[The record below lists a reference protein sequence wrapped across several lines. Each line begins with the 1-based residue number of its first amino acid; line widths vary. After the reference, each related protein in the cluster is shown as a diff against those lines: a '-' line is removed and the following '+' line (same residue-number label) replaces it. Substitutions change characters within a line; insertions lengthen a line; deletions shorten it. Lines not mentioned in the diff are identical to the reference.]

1 MALVEEPSHVPLSTK
16 LGVTE
21 GSTMALLHAPRDFAW
36 TPPAGVRITRRA
48 RSHADVVLAFF
59 TKRSMLEREIDALS
73 RLVFPAGSL
82 WVAWPKRVSGVAT
95 DLTDH
100 VARDVALPLGLVD
113 NKVCAVDQTWT
124 GLRFVWRRSRR

>member
-1 MALVEEPSHVPLSTK
+1 MENPSTVPLNTK

-21 GSTMALLHAPRDFAW
+21 GVSVALLHAPSDFVW
-36 TPPAGVRITRRA
+36 SPPPGVRLMRQA
-48 RSHADVVLAFF
+48 RGHPDVVLAFF
-59 TKRSMLEREIDALS
+59 TKRSMLERQIEALS
-73 RLVFPAGSL
+73 RLIFPDGSL
-82 WVAWPKRVSGVAT
+82 WVAWPKRASGVAT

-124 GLRFVWRRSRR
+124 GLRFVWRRTRR